1 MGFSF
6 FSSLDLC
13 PWYIFRMRVRT
24 HSNCIVHWEESGQGS
39 RFVPQSRGK
48 TKQPADFIDP
58 KHIVFNGISDPLKK
72 AVFKLQ
78 PKQWIIG

>member
-1 MGFSF
+1 
-6 FSSLDLC
+6 
-13 PWYIFRMRVRT
+13 
-24 HSNCIVHWEESGQGS
+24 VHWEESGQGS